1 MKKLL
6 IIISLIL
13 ITGCNLSNT
22 PTSKVEDL
30 MSKYQ
35 KLDREVIEDI
45 DILLENDNLNSSQ
58 KEEYKQV
65 IERQYR
71 NLVYEIKDEK
81 IDGNNAIITIEIEVF
96 DYKKVTD
103 QVDTEFSRKETYTN
117 IEYYNEKLDKLKKTK
132 EKVTYTLDI
141 DVLKD
146 NNGNWKI
153 KSLSD
158 ENIKKIQGMY

>member
-13 ITGCNLSNT
+13 LTGCNLSNT

-103 QVDTEFSRKETYTN
+103 KVDTEFSRKGNYTN